1 MSIMVSHQNLPDG
14 TLLKIF
20 SASLLCFASYCP
32 LLHLL
37 HSSFTGFLVIL
48 FFFSSLFFKHMAC
61 SISAPLHLLF
71 PLSTMLLWVFS
82 FYPWNRKQSHHGL
95 FADSHQIFT
104 QWGLPGSH
112 YLMSQSHNTGLWHV
126 QPPSPLH
133 SSAEDLWLSTRL
145 HILLI

>member
-1 MSIMVSHQNLPDG
+1 MVSHQNLPDG
-14 TLLKIF
+14 TCSKSSQRLSSALPPTALSFIYSTPALL
-20 SASLLCFASYCP
+20 ASSLF
-32 LLHLL
+32 
-37 HSSFTGFLVIL
+37 
-48 FFFSSLFFKHMAC
+48 FFFSSLFFKHLAC

-71 PLSTMLLWVFS
+71 PLSTILLWVFS
-82 FYPWNRKQSHHGL
+82 FYPWNRKQSHHSL

-112 YLMSQSHNTGLWHV
+112 YLMSQTHNTGLWHV